1 MSSIQPQ
8 TPGVSRAL
16 PPQEKAGQTGIP
28 GTSVAAAAQ
37 TEQFARVMLWCSRCP
52 SAITIA
58 LLVIGIAIA
67 GWADSFWLIYWTIV
81 AVFTALAWGVVGPLR
96 DRLRRSKRECEKSAD
111 PPS

>member
-16 PPQEKAGQTGIP
+16 PPQQKAGQTGIP

-96 DRLRRSKRECEKSAD
+96 DRWRRSRLRKE
-111 PPS
+111 PPAYSSS